1 LPGQYDTI
9 GRQNLDLFFNVGV
22 LTPHI
27 QRCFEL
33 GEFTFADTLGIRI
46 LCVSMRAMRRHDAC
60 RQGAGRAMRGRWGSS
75 SAESAGTVGR
85 ELRHAASAGVASMAT
100 PLFGTAAHTVA
111 VRLAF
116 CAAVGRLPTTTIVIM
131 GASKTG
137 AFAAM
142 AERAETF
149 SGAAG
154 AANALA
160 IVTPMKAAATKT
172 NSMFFAMFISL
183 LRFVDC
189 EHIMETD
196 EI

>member
-1 LPGQYDTI
+1 MPCI
-9 GRQNLDLFFNVGV
+9 
-22 LTPHI
+22 
-27 QRCFEL
+27 C
-33 GEFTFADTLGIRI
+33 
-46 LCVSMRAMRRHDAC
+46 MRAVRRHDAC
-60 RQGAGRAMRGRWGSS
+60 RRDAGRAMRGGGDRPAPNRLARGNW
-75 SAESAGTVGR
+75 R
-85 ELRHAASAGVASMAT
+85 ELRHTASAGVASMAT

-137 AFAAM
+137 AFATM

-154 AANALA
+154 AANAFA
-160 IVTPMKAAATKT
+160 MVTATTAAATKT

>member
-1 LPGQYDTI
+1 MPAGGRKGNAGEVGIVQRRI
-9 GRQNLDLFFNVGV
+9 GWHGGV
-22 LTPHI
+22 
-27 QRCFEL
+27 EL
-33 GEFTFADTLGIRI
+33 E
-46 LCVSMRAMRRHDAC
+46 
-60 RQGAGRAMRGRWGSS
+60 
-75 SAESAGTVGR
+75 
-85 ELRHAASAGVASMAT
+85 ELRHAGSAGVASMAT

-116 CAAVGRLPTTTIVIM
+116 CAGVGRLPTTTIVIM

-137 AFAAM
+137 AFATM
-142 AERAETF
+142 AERAATF

-154 AANALA
+154 AANAFA
-160 IVTPMKAAATKT
+160 MVMATKAAATKT